1 MVPHGCPFGDRR
13 LLTFTAM
20 GEETESSVEEAARG
34 LQTEQWKELE
44 QMREKQMLTLELEE
58 ALEEE
63 PDQVYEI
70 RLEKEHLLEEDSLV
84 RELQIALDFVE
95 SQQQWEVGAEAE
107 AEVEAEIGSRAARS
121 AEQKA
126 VAAQGSSPAVGA
138 GVFSSSLE
146 DEENRAG
153 VAMRSLQKMEAQ
165 LEGAPTTA
173 LRQRKEQIRTNRKG
187 ERSEAS
193 ILCCS
198 TLLSHMCLDRE
209 ATAEQVTPCSSQRP
223 LGSSQRWCHVY
234 DPTLKPTTLRASW

>member
-1 MVPHGCPFGDRR
+1 MEQPPPLSGGVEDR
-13 LLTFTAM
+13 LLLWFPMAVLLGTVGWLTFTAM
-20 GEETESSVEEAARG
+20 GEETESSVEEAAQD

-44 QMREKQMLTLELEE
+44 QTWEKQMLTLELEE

-63 PDQVYEI
+63 PDQVCEI
-70 RLEKEHLLEEDSLV
+70 CLEKEHLLEEDSLV

-107 AEVEAEIGSRAARS
+107 AEAEIGSGAARS

-126 VAAQGSSPAVGA
+126 VAARGSSLAVGA

-153 VAMRSLQKMEAQ
+153 VASRSLQKMEAQ

-187 ERSEAS
+187 KRSEAS
-193 ILCCS
+193 ILCCMQHLAFIDCFLICALTGRLQQS
-198 TLLSHMCLDRE
+198 E
-209 ATAEQVTPCSSQRP
+209 
-223 LGSSQRWCHVY
+223 
-234 DPTLKPTTLRASW
+234 